1 MKPGDALGVRWMLLE
16 ALPGALSAV
25 KVAVYVVPA
34 GIVVVPLLQTLHRN
48 VPRVCPLTG
57 LVAVVLVMARAG
69 RKGIWSL
76 GEHAA
81 ADAG

>member
-1 MKPGDALGVRWMLLE
+1 MKPVDALGVRMMLFE

-34 GIVVVPLLQTLHRN
+34 GIVFVPSLHTRHTK
-48 VPRVCPLTG
+48 VPSVCPLTG

-69 RKGIWSL
+69 T
-76 GEHAA
+76 
-81 ADAG
+81 